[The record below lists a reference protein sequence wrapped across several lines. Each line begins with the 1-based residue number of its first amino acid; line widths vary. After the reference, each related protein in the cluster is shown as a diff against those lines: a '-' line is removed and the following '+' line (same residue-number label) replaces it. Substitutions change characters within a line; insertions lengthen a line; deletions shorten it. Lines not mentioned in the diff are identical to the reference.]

1 MDNANSKIPN
11 IIYSDGSTTIGQL
24 NVHQDF
30 LDFKVDNEYCVHN
43 PKRFAAYQRAGYSLY
58 LIDNG
63 MEDDFVRYVGLMI
76 KKGSGKKI
84 YWGMDDIPMNDSG
97 SRQFETTL
105 TPQSLSFINQL
116 CNNQKTNGMTD
127 SIIPRYNIIKE
138 YNQNN
143 CNRNMRNKK
152 VVRLTESQLH
162 NIIAES
168 VSQILEAW
176 DYEKINKARQ
186 LHPNLMNKVDPRT
199 FSIRDTHGTNAL
211 GRPRKDEKE
220 PLRYAAHRAWEKQFS
235 QDGERMTD
243 ITGSNYGVSKNEF
256 HSSIPGLNFADI
268 RINHRYK
275 PNIDK
280 SIIDTYER
288 DSDLNSHYKNT
299 DIFDGYKGENPNGAK
314 IARQMEKGD
323 GKYTPNQG
331 WQ

>member
-30 LDFKVDNEYCVHN
+30 LDFKVDNEYCVRN

-168 VSQILEAW
+168 VSQILMEM
-176 DYEKINKARQ
+176 DKNKYDAARN
-186 LHPNLMNKVDPRT
+186 LHPNLMKKVDPRT
-199 FSIRDTHGTNAL
+199 FADRAKGVNAFGRQRNDDKRTMQQGGIHAWNNQYGHHGETSNIQ
-211 GRPRKDEKE
+211 GGVDDHH
-220 PLRYAAHRAWEKQFS
+220 RYDAE
-235 QDGERMTD
+235 MTD
-243 ITGSNYGVSKNEF
+243 GYNVRQRATGSKFINGQLASEYEDINDTERDWGKGDFNAS
-256 HSSIPGLNFADI
+256 PFAD
-268 RINHRYK
+268 K
-275 PNIDK
+275 AQ
-280 SIIDTYER
+280 
-288 DSDLNSHYKNT
+288 
-299 DIFDGYKGENPNGAK
+299 KGAQVAN
-314 IARQMEKGD
+314 QMRKGSQ
-323 GKYTPNQG
+323 GQG
-331 WQ
+331 WRNRN